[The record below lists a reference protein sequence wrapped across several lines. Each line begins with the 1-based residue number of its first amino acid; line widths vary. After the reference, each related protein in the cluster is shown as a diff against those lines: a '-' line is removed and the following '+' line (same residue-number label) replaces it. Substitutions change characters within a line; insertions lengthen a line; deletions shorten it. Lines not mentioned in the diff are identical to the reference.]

1 MHMIS
6 KSFLPLSLSVSL
18 SVCQTSNKSQ
28 SLPLTS
34 DAKQN
39 SFGNAARIPVWLLP
53 MARERTLGVSGSS
66 PAWHISLSNAMASAE
81 GVDII
86 PKLKHSV
93 FVPTAQQT
101 RDGNDSVMDGWGDG
115 GGRLI
120 VSEEVQKVFEFM
132 LKKREKSLSTWFIFV
147 HFPRGYKENIY
158 MMRHMDKIDIHTL
171 SYCTSTTAIKIS

>member
-132 LKKREKSLSTWFIFV
+132 LKKERKVYLHGLFLFTSPGVTKRTFIWC
-147 HFPRGYKENIY
+147 
-158 MMRHMDKIDIHTL
+158 DIWIRLIFTRCL
-171 SYCTSTTAIKIS
+171 IVQARQR